1 VTTQSLPPATLD
13 GDEYLQS
20 LQSIEHSRSR
30 SKPSLDTMLKLMD
43 ALGNPQ
49 RRLRAVH
56 VTGTNGKGSTAAIC
70 AELLAA
76 SSLRVGLFTSPH
88 LSRVYERITVNGV
101 AISDADLSSALYRV
115 RMAALRAAVQPTWF
129 EAMTAAALL
138 HFQRCRVEAAVIEV
152 GMLGRWDATNVID
165 AEIAVVTNV
174 GWDHAELAG
183 PGREFVAYEK
193 AGVVRPGSTLVLGEG
208 DRALRSYFEQERPGR
223 ILLLNRDISV
233 EDKSAASG
241 LTGAADYTTPWDCH
255 TDIELNLAGDFQR
268 YNALCALAAV
278 ESFLQRPMDSGVVAD
293 VFRAVSLPGRFEVL
307 RDAPLIVA
315 DCAHNEAAA
324 LALRPLVDSITR
336 PEGRRV
342 LLCGLTIGRDPHQ
355 FLANLGADR
364 FDDIVV
370 TEPDTPRAQSCN
382 VTASA
387 AATFDVTVRSEP
399 AISRAL
405 QVSTSLAGTSG
416 VVVVVGSHYLVGP
429 VRELV
434 RPKAVVKGL
443 ATQLYNCQPRERGSH

>member
-1 VTTQSLPPATLD
+1 VTSQSSPPTTLD
-13 GDEYLQS
+13 GDDYLQS
-20 LQSIEHSRSR
+20 LQSIEHSRSM
-30 SKPSLDTMLKLMD
+30 SKPSLDTMRKLMD

-56 VTGTNGKGSTAAIC
+56 ITGTNGKGSTAAIC

-76 SSLRVGLFTSPH
+76 SNLKVGLFTSPH
-88 LSRVYERITVNGV
+88 LSRVYERIAVNGV

-115 RMAALRAAVQPTWF
+115 RMALRVAVQPTWF

-138 HFQRCRVEAAVIEV
+138 HFDRCRVEAAVIEV

-165 AEIAVVTNV
+165 AEVAVVTNV

-183 PGREFVAYEK
+183 PGREFIAYEK

-208 DRALRSYFEQERPGR
+208 DRALRTYFEQQRPGR
-223 ILLLNRDISV
+223 ILLLDRDISV
-233 EDKSAASG
+233 VDKSAASA
-241 LTGAADYTTPWDCH
+241 LTGAADYTTPWGCH
-255 TDIELNLAGDFQR
+255 TDIELKLAGDFQR

-324 LALRPLVDSITR
+324 LALRPLVDSTTR
-336 PEGRRV
+336 LEGRRV

-355 FLANLGADR
+355 FLANLGAGR
-364 FDDIVV
+364 FDHIVV

-399 AISRAL
+399 AISTAL
-405 QVSTSLAGTSG
+405 HVSTSLAGTSG
-416 VVVVVGSHYLVGP
+416 LVLVVGSHYLVGP
-429 VRELV
+429 VRELL
-434 RPKAVVKGL
+434 RL
-443 ATQLYNCQPRERGSH
+443 

>member
-1 VTTQSLPPATLD
+1 
-13 GDEYLQS
+13 
-20 LQSIEHSRSR
+20 
-30 SKPSLDTMLKLMD
+30 
-43 ALGNPQ
+43 
-49 RRLRAVH
+49 
-56 VTGTNGKGSTAAIC
+56 
-70 AELLAA
+70 
-76 SSLRVGLFTSPH
+76 
-88 LSRVYERITVNGV
+88 
-101 AISDADLSSALYRV
+101 
-115 RMAALRAAVQPTWF
+115 
-129 EAMTAAALL
+129 
-138 HFQRCRVEAAVIEV
+138 
-152 GMLGRWDATNVID
+152 
-165 AEIAVVTNV
+165 
-174 GWDHAELAG
+174 
-183 PGREFVAYEK
+183 
-193 AGVVRPGSTLVLGEG
+193 
-208 DRALRSYFEQERPGR
+208 
-223 ILLLNRDISV
+223 
-233 EDKSAASG
+233 
-241 LTGAADYTTPWDCH
+241 
-255 TDIELNLAGDFQR
+255 
-268 YNALCALAAV
+268 V

-370 TEPDTPRAQSCN
+370 TEPDTPRVQSCN

-434 RPKAVVKGL
+434 RPKAVVKDL

>member
-1 VTTQSLPPATLD
+1 VTVEHATLD
-13 GDEYLQS
+13 GDDYLQS
-20 LQSIEHSRSR
+20 LRSLEHSRSR

-56 VTGTNGKGSTAAIC
+56 ITGTNGKGSTAAIC
-70 AELLAA
+70 AQLLAA
-76 SSLRVGLFTSPH
+76 SNLTVGLFTSPH
-88 LSRVYERITVNGV
+88 LSRVYERIAVNGA

-115 RMAALRAAVQPTWF
+115 RTAALRASVQPTWF

-138 HFQRCRVEAAVIEV
+138 HFDRCRVEAAVMEV

-165 AEIAVVTNV
+165 AEVAVVTNV
-174 GWDHAELAG
+174 GCDHADLAG

-193 AGVVRPGSTLVLGEG
+193 AGIVRPGSTLVLGEG
-208 DRALRSYFEQERPGR
+208 DSALRSYFEQQRPGR
-223 ILLLNRDISV
+223 ILLLDRDISIV
-233 EDKSAASG
+233 DKSADSVP
-241 LTGAADYTTPWDCH
+241 TGAADYTTPWGCH
-255 TDIELNLAGDFQR
+255 PDIELKLAGDFQR
-268 YNALCALAAV
+268 YNALCALAAA
-278 ESFLQRPMDSGVVAD
+278 ESFLQRPIDSGVVAD
-293 VFRAVSLPGRFEVL
+293 VFWTVSLPGRFEVL
-307 RDAPLIVA
+307 RDTPLIVA

-324 LALRPLVDSITR
+324 LALRPLVDTTTR
-336 PEGRRV
+336 LEGRRV

-382 VTASA
+382 AAAAA

-405 QVSTSLAGTSG
+405 QVATSLAGTRG
-416 VVVVVGSHYLVGP
+416 LVVVVGSHYLVGP
-429 VRELV
+429 VRELA
-434 RPKAVVKGL
+434 RP
-443 ATQLYNCQPRERGSH
+443 

>member
-1 VTTQSLPPATLD
+1 VRSHSSPPVTVD
-13 GDEYLQS
+13 GDTYLQS

-56 VTGTNGKGSTAAIC
+56 ITGTNGKGSTAAIC

-76 SSLRVGLFTSPH
+76 SNLKVGLFTSPH
-88 LSRVYERITVNGV
+88 LSRVYERIAVNGV
-101 AISDADLSSALYRV
+101 AISDADLSSALCRV
-115 RMAALRAAVQPTWF
+115 RTAALRASVQPTWF

-138 HFQRCRVEAAVIEV
+138 HFDRCRVGAAVFEV

-165 AEIAVVTNV
+165 AEVAVVTNV

-193 AGVVRPGSTLVLGEG
+193 AGIVRPGSTLVLGEG
-208 DRALRSYFEQERPGR
+208 DRALRSYFEQQRPGR
-223 ILLLNRDISV
+223 TLLLNRDISV
-233 EDKSAASG
+233 VDKSAASA
-241 LTGAADYTTPWDCH
+241 LTGAADYTTPWGCH
-255 TDIELNLAGDFQR
+255 TDIELKLAGDFQR

-278 ESFLQRPMDSGVVAD
+278 ESFLRGPMDSRVVAD
-293 VFRAVSLPGRFEVL
+293 VFGAVSLPGRFEVL

-324 LALRPLVDSITR
+324 LALRPLVDSTTR
-336 PEGRRV
+336 LKGRRV
-342 LLCGLTIGRDPHQ
+342 LLCGLTVGRDPHQ

-364 FDDIVV
+364 FDHIVV

-382 VTASA
+382 ATASA
-387 AATFDVTVRSEP
+387 AATFDVTVQSEP
-399 AISRAL
+399 ATSKAL

-434 RPKAVVKGL
+434 RL
-443 ATQLYNCQPRERGSH
+443 